1 MKTTVELSD
10 DLALEAKRYAARH
23 GMTLR
28 AVIEPGIRSTLREE
42 GGAVKPFTL
51 RDASVDGTGLQ
62 AEFRDESWSRIREA
76 AYVGGALTTRNP
88 LVDGPAVLRPDQP
101 PKRYLSAIL
110 RRRPLGSCVK
120 PS

>member
-28 AVIEPGIRSTLREE
+28 AVIEHGIRSTLRAE

-76 AYVGGALTTRNP
+76 AYGRRGG
-88 LVDGPAVLRPDQP
+88 
-101 PKRYLSAIL
+101 
-110 RRRPLGSCVK
+110 
-120 PS
+120 

>member
-1 MKTTVELSD
+1 MNRHSRRSPNDTGARIFEYGKVGMIMKTTVELSD

-28 AVIEPGIRSTLREE
+28 AVIEHGIRSTLRAE

-76 AYVGGALTTRNP
+76 AYGRRGG
-88 LVDGPAVLRPDQP
+88 
-101 PKRYLSAIL
+101 
-110 RRRPLGSCVK
+110 
-120 PS
+120 

>member
-28 AVIEPGIRSTLREE
+28 AVIEHGIRSTLRDE

-76 AYVGGALTTRNP
+76 AYVGGALTTRARSSP
-88 LVDGPAVLRPDQP
+88 DRPFSAPISLRSGI
-101 PKRYLSAIL
+101 SA
-110 RRRPLGSCVK
+110 